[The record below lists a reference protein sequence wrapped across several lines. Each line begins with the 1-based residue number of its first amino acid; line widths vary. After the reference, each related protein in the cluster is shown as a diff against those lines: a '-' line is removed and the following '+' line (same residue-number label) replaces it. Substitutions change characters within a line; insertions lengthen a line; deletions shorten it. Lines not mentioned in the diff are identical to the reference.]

1 MRISFEIGG
10 MHKIESA
17 NYVTNVVP
25 MLHPDRVLEVHDFL
39 YILDGTWEIYEN
51 DTAYEMGKDDL
62 LILSAGNHH
71 YGKKP
76 SSAGNKHMY
85 IHLYQESEELN
96 PSKTAAPVSS
106 PSFASTTTLTSGSPL
121 FHCAS
126 NPRIKQYFKEII
138 ATHLSDN
145 PSINQEMKEEKIS
158 LLMGLM
164 LWEMSSLQ
172 KSLES
177 KPKHSEL
184 ISEIIDLLQTNPHH
198 MYTTEEIA
206 DKFYVCSKTVSNMF
220 KGAYD
225 VTFYSYQMNMKLEMV
240 RQYLSDHPYETLAS
254 AARNYGFYDEFHLG
268 KAYKKKFGFS
278 PKRKI

>member
-1 MRISFEIGG
+1 MKVSFEIADN
-10 MHKIESA
+10 HKIESA

-85 IHLYQESEELN
+85 IHLYQENHKRSTSKRAGSTDI
-96 PSKTAAPVSS
+96 PSTA
-106 PSFASTTTLTSGSPL
+106 LTSNSPL

-145 PSINQEMKEEKIS
+145 PSINQELKEEKIS

-164 LWEMSSLQ
+164 LWEINSLQ
-172 KSLES
+172 SASET

-184 ISEIIDLLQTNPHH
+184 ISKIIDLLQTNPHH

-206 DKFYVCSKTVSNMF
+206 DKFYVCSKTISNMF
-220 KGAYD
+220 KDAYD
-225 VTFYSYQMNMKLEMV
+225 ATFYSYQMNMKLEMV

-268 KAYKKKFGFS
+268 KAFKKKYGYS

>member
-1 MRISFEIGG
+1 MKISFEICGK
-10 MHKIESA
+10 HKIESA

-25 MLHPDRVLEVHDFL
+25 TLHPDRVLDVHDFL
-39 YILDGTWEIYEN
+39 YILDGTWEIYED

-85 IHLYQESEELN
+85 IHLYQENLG
-96 PSKTAAPVSS
+96 SKVSRKATALASSHKDVSTVLS
-106 PSFASTTTLTSGSPL
+106 SDSPL

-172 KSLES
+172 QSVET

-206 DKFYVCSKTVSNMF
+206 DKFYVCSKTISNMF
-220 KGAYD
+220 KDAYD

>member
-1 MRISFEIGG
+1 
-10 MHKIESA
+10 
-17 NYVTNVVP
+17 
-25 MLHPDRVLEVHDFL
+25 L

-85 IHLYQESEELN
+85 IHLYQEAPKRSM
-96 PSKTAAPVSS
+96 SKRAGSISSSATA
-106 PSFASTTTLTSGSPL
+106 LTSNSPL

-206 DKFYVCSKTVSNMF
+206 DKFYVCSKTISNMF
-220 KGAYD
+220 KDAYD

-240 RQYLSDHPYETLAS
+240 RQYLSDHPYETLAN

-268 KAYKKKFGFS
+268 KAFKKKYGYS

>member
-1 MRISFEIGG
+1 MRISFEIAGN
-10 MHKIESA
+10 HKIESA

-25 MLHPDRVLEVHDFL
+25 MLHPDRVLDVHDFL

-51 DTAYEMGKDDL
+51 NTAYEMGKDDL

-85 IHLYQESEELN
+85 IHLYQENRKRSSSKRAGSTDI
-96 PSKTAAPVSS
+96 PSS
-106 PSFASTTTLTSGSPL
+106 TLTSNSPL

-145 PSINQEMKEEKIS
+145 PSITQEMKDEKIS